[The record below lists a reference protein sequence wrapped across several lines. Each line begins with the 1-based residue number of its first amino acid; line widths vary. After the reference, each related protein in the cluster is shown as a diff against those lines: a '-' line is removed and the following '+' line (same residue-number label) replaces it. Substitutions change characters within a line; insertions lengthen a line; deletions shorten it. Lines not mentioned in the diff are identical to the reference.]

1 MEHDVPPTRRTETH
15 SGLEPRVAGNADATH
30 AVAEKLRD
38 RIVRGDLPPGTRIV
52 ERKLSAELQVSRTPV
67 REALKLLRADGLI
80 EISLHRGAHVAS
92 YGADDALNLFD
103 VIAALESRAA
113 RHLTTRIHARLLD
126 QLEGLHAQVVH
137 HYRRGALEPYFAANS
152 AVHDLIVAEC
162 GNPELSDAHRR
173 LMMRARRG
181 RFLAIMDS
189 DRWAQA
195 VNEHEDLMTALRLG
209 DAAAAADVWDRHLQH
224 TGKAVAAI
232 LRDDIPKP

>member
-1 MEHDVPPTRRTETH
+1 MADSV
-15 SGLEPRVAGNADATH
+15 DATH
-30 AVAEKLRD
+30 AVAETLRN

-80 EISLHRGAHVAS
+80 EISLHRGAQVTS
-92 YGADDALNLFD
+92 YKADDVLNLFD

-113 RHLTTRIHARLLD
+113 RHLTRRIDRRLLD
-126 QLEGLHAQVVH
+126 RLEGLHAQVVH
-137 HYRRGALEPYFAANS
+137 HFRRGALEPYFAANS
-152 AVHDLIVAEC
+152 AVHDLIVSEC
-162 GNPELSDAHRR
+162 GNPELADAHRR

-195 VNEHEDLMTALRLG
+195 VTEHEELMTALRHG
-209 DAAAAADVWDRHLQH
+209 DAAAAANVWDRHLQH
-224 TGKAVAAI
+224 TGHAVAAI
-232 LRDDIPKP
+232 LRENDSRQYNHTDPG